1 MIGVVKS
8 AMLATG
14 MALLLATQAVG
25 QQQDQPGANGILTV
39 EPDRLYSESMFGQKI
54 EAELEQARSAL
65 IAENQELD
73 ASLSEEEASLAE
85 RRPTMPPDEF
95 RQLADAFDEKVQGI
109 RETQENKSKELT
121 QRREASRQ
129 EFFSKVI
136 PILAEITEARG
147 AVAVLE
153 RRVVLLAA
161 DSIDIT
167 DQAIARIDAQFG
179 DGEGVPDTAPE

>member
-1 MIGVVKS
+1 MGLVKRV
-8 AMLATG
+8 MLATG
-14 MALLLATQAVG
+14 LTLLLGTQSVA
-25 QQQDQPGANGILTV
+25 QQQPQPGANGILTV
-39 EPDRLYSESMFGQKI
+39 EPERLYAESMFGQKI
-54 EAELEQARSAL
+54 EAELDQARSAL
-65 IAENQELD
+65 IAENQALD
-73 ASLSEEEASLAE
+73 TSLSEEEASLAE
-85 RRPTMPPDEF
+85 RRPTMPADEF

-121 QRREASRQ
+121 QRRESSRQ
-129 EFFSKVI
+129 EFFSTVI

-167 DQAIARIDAQFG
+167 DQAIARIDAELG
-179 DGEGVPDTAPE
+179 DGEGVEDPAPK